1 MSRSSES
8 PKSEYARSR
17 LWCSSQQLTHVC
29 SLDWRHHIKGVK
41 LSFVDECCRKWGLLF
56 VKTLTIS
63 AAAFCRGLI
72 LVLTF
77 WPCQLEHATSW
88 CPRVFWLL
96 VGSFVRA
103 RYLLRPT
110 LLYSWC
116 IPDVFL
122 MCSWTFLNKGNVL
135 HCAARCLRCLSP
147 LGRRED
153 LMTEA
158 FQGLLPE
165 SQLPRGFA
173 ATKTTRNS
181 YHVLLHAPTHWQVEA
196 VGGSQRVGRFACAA
210 RMGGCDSDPCSNM

>member
-41 LSFVDECCRKWGLLF
+41 LSFVDECCRKWELLF

-96 VGSFVRA
+96 WGLSFGHA
-103 RYLLRPT
+103 ICFDPL
-110 LLYSWC
+110 SC

-135 HCAARCLRCLSP
+135 HCAARCEMLEMLEPSRKE
-147 LGRRED
+147 R
-153 LMTEA
+153 
-158 FQGLLPE
+158 GLDDWGFPGVA
-165 SQLPRGFA
+165 SGKPVAPR
-173 ATKTTRNS
+173 
-181 YHVLLHAPTHWQVEA
+181 L
-196 VGGSQRVGRFACAA
+196 
-210 RMGGCDSDPCSNM
+210 CSN

>member
-41 LSFVDECCRKWGLLF
+41 LSFVDECCRKWELLF

-122 MCSWTFLNKGNVL
+122 NIPEQGECASLCSEMLEMLEPSRKE
-135 HCAARCLRCLSP
+135 R
-147 LGRRED
+147 
-153 LMTEA
+153 
-158 FQGLLPE
+158 GLDDWGFPGVA
-165 SQLPRGFA
+165 SGKPVAPR
-173 ATKTTRNS
+173 
-181 YHVLLHAPTHWQVEA
+181 L
-196 VGGSQRVGRFACAA
+196 
-210 RMGGCDSDPCSNM
+210 CSN